1 MTFDRVAQL
10 AIAAVLGAAAMRLA
24 GDASAPHMV
33 HAPDI
38 SCAQFRTQ
46 SEAQRA
52 YDVVRHA
59 IDRDGDGLACEAL
72 P

>member
-10 AIAAVLGAAAMRLA
+10 AIAAVLGAAAMRA
-24 GDASAPHMV
+24 VGGASAPRMA

-38 SCAQFRTQ
+38 SCAQFQTQ

-52 YDVVRHA
+52 FEALRLA
-59 IDRDGDGLACEAL
+59 LDRDHDGLACEAL